1 MQEID
6 IIKKENEEL
15 KTIIKELEEKLK
27 KYTNEYNHEKY
38 YEKHKQECNYKK
50 YYEKHKESYL
60 NYLQILKNENPEK
73 LKEYK
78 QRVYQKIMQELLS

>member
-15 KTIIKELEEKLK
+15 KIIIKELEEKLK
-27 KYTNEYNHEKY
+27 KYTNECNHEKY
-38 YEKHKQECNYKK
+38 YKKYKQQYNHKI
-50 YYEKHKESYL
+50 YYEKHKELCL
-60 NYLQILKNENPEK
+60 NYLQKLKKENPEK

-78 QRVYQKIMQELLS
+78 QRAYQKIMQELLS